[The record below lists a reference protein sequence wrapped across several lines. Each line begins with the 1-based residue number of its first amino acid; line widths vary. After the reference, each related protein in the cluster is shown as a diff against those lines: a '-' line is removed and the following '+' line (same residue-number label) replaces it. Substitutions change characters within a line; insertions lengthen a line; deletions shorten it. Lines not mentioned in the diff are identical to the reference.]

1 MALYRLGVKT
11 SLRGSS
17 GVFVTQKRWFL
28 FSFGELFVV
37 HRWLEI
43 LGSNLKRNRLPGVAT
58 FRG

>member
-17 GVFVTQKRWFL
+17 GVLVTQKRWFL

-43 LGSNLKRNRLPGVAT
+43 LGVISKETAYQV
-58 FRG
+58 